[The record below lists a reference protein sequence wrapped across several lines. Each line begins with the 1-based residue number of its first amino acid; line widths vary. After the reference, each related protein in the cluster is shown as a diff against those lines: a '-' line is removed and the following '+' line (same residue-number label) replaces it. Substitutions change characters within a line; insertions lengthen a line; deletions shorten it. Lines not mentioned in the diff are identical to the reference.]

1 MVDLFFFFQAEDGI
15 RDGHVTGVQTC
26 ALPIWTVTCRPPGE
40 LRYTR
45 IRPRTTSAAS
55 GSDPA
60 RYTVVPAGK
69 SARSPSAR
77 SWLASSAGSS
87 ARKLCAMASSTSRS
101 TTPTTL
107 GRIELQQQKRQTRAI
122 VTDDSL
128 GHVGATR
135 RPRSVRMGT
144 IESRRGYPSQE
155 WSCPWMTIRSRTGG
169 PGRPLLIKVHQP
181 MRATRQPLTRQDC
194 G

>member
-1 MVDLFFFFQAEDGI
+1 
-15 RDGHVTGVQTC
+15 
-26 ALPIWTVTCRPPGE
+26 VTCRPPGE

-101 TTPTTL
+101 TTPMTL
-107 GRIELQQQKRQTRAI
+107 GRIELQQKKGRPRALGR
-122 VTDDSL
+122 VVSL
-128 GHVGATR
+128 GRVGAKGG
-135 RPRSVRMGT
+135 PRWVGMGKT
-144 IESRRGYPSQE
+144 ESGRGYPSRDG
-155 WSCPWMTIRSRTGG
+155 SCPMDAHPQPDQGSW
-169 PGRPLLIKVHQP
+169 PAPPHQGAP
-181 MRATRQPLTRQDC
+181 ADEGHTPAADPPELR
-194 G
+194 